1 MKLLSLIFVKNV
13 SQSSITTE
21 YIKINC
27 LQYIFKL
34 SLIIIIF
41 SIICVQTVI
50 KMHRVFS
57 AAFININL
65 Y

>member
-1 MKLLSLIFVKNV
+1 M
-13 SQSSITTE
+13 ITVC
-21 YIKINC
+21 IKMSY

-41 SIICVQTVI
+41 SVICVQTVI
-50 KMHRVFS
+50 KMHKVFS
-57 AAFININL
+57 AAFISISL

>member
-1 MKLLSLIFVKNV
+1 VKLLSLIFVKNV